1 MFLNS
6 ASSLV
11 NKGKI
16 LLHSLRA
23 FSFEKQKLI
32 EEKVVVVVHR
42 GAYNNNKVCYR
53 LSHDVV
59 T

>member
-23 FSFEKQKLI
+23 FCFEKQKLI
-32 EEKVVVVVHR
+32 EEKVVVVHR

-53 LSHDVV
+53 LSHDVF